1 MIAFKVSD
9 KCIFLIDRS
18 DGIIYSTNNKAFLFL
33 QNKIKKMN
41 FLSLEPFVPSGSN
54 FEASKQLFQALGF
67 MIKWDAG
74 DYIGFERGQ
83 CNFIL
88 QRYDNVAFAENLM
101 INVRITNVELFRNE
115 IVDKKLPEIFG
126 IRIGNITL
134 QPYGKEVNLIDIA
147 GVCWH
152 FVES

>member
-1 MIAFKVSD
+1 
-9 KCIFLIDRS
+9 
-18 DGIIYSTNNKAFLFL
+18 
-33 QNKIKKMN
+33 MN
-41 FLSLEPFVPSGSN
+41 FLSLEPFIPSGSN
-54 FEASKQLFQALGF
+54 FEASKQLFQELGF
-67 MIKWDAG
+67 IIKWDKG
-74 DYIGFERGQ
+74 DYVGFERGQ

-101 INVRITNVELFRNE
+101 INVRITNVESFRNE